1 VPDPEPPA
9 AGEQLRLKLEQTSPP
24 AEKTA
29 TVVTFIDAERA
40 QFEGTRSSALRAA
53 AFFTCRIQTP
63 PAELGR

>member
-29 TVVTFIDAERA
+29 TVVTFIDA
-40 QFEGTRSSALRAA
+40 GTRAVRRDAIERVKSSGIFHVPDPNSAR
-53 AFFTCRIQTP
+53 
-63 PAELGR
+63 